1 MGDKDDG
8 KDKLKVELEINLKPA
23 DHKEILHAIEG
34 LRRVILAE
42 SAEVAAFRARVEAAM
57 ANIAADIQRILAGA
71 TGLSAEDKA
80 ALETIATNLENLA
93 GVVPED
99 GGNGGTPV

>member
-1 MGDKDDG
+1 M
-8 KDKLKVELEINLKPA
+8 
-23 DHKEILHAIEG
+23 
-34 LRRVILAE
+34 AE

-57 ANIAADIQRILAGA
+57 SNIAADIQRILQGA

-99 GGNGGTPV
+99 GNGGGSIPV